1 MIYNVD
7 IDGKKMVLSIK
18 KRNMECD
25 TSKFV
30 FDEASR
36 ERINDLFAYESSYK
50 IQDFFKN
57 EKESFLVLIS
67 MLAAMFVFIGQV
79 MAYLY
84 YFNIFTYWGVDTAFI
99 HLDPN
104 IAVYLGVFI
113 LFGGISFI
121 IPFLI
126 RKIMDE
132 YAIYNGMLFVFKRY
146 IHISQKKLK
155 ESREINKKVV
165 RAYNVI
171 KRIDKKGNDIIN
183 QGLKEFSLRD
193 CEIGEWLK
201 QEKKTLKRLKLK
213 TIPKIVI
220 SFVICFFFYF
230 VLFIMIGSIIG
241 ELNYVIYF
249 GVSAAMSASTCL
261 SVGLMSYL
269 KYVIPVI
276 NEMKRINDICLEYGN
291 SIVDKLLTEF
301 VHVNQKES
309 LLTFFN
315 DQKIKTIVLDFG
327 YLLLAIIVTLFLT
340 SSSQKENRTE
350 FYLYEDKD
358 ISYVLLYSMDDKY
371 ILMKADIDNDNEI
384 VNVYCNNIRIEGEPI
399 SLEKHKFRKA
409 IRIMN

>member
-30 FDEASR
+30 FDEASM

-113 LFGGISFI
+113 LCGGISFI

-146 IHISQKKLK
+146 IHISQK
-155 ESREINKKVV
+155 
-165 RAYNVI
+165 
-171 KRIDKKGNDIIN
+171 
-183 QGLKEFSLRD
+183 
-193 CEIGEWLK
+193 
-201 QEKKTLKRLKLK
+201 
-213 TIPKIVI
+213 
-220 SFVICFFFYF
+220 
-230 VLFIMIGSIIG
+230 
-241 ELNYVIYF
+241 
-249 GVSAAMSASTCL
+249 
-261 SVGLMSYL
+261 
-269 KYVIPVI
+269 
-276 NEMKRINDICLEYGN
+276 N
-291 SIVDKLLTEF
+291 SK
-301 VHVNQKES
+301 
-309 LLTFFN
+309 
-315 DQKIKTIVLDFG
+315 
-327 YLLLAIIVTLFLT
+327 
-340 SSSQKENRTE
+340 
-350 FYLYEDKD
+350 
-358 ISYVLLYSMDDKY
+358 
-371 ILMKADIDNDNEI
+371 
-384 VNVYCNNIRIEGEPI
+384 
-399 SLEKHKFRKA
+399 SLEK
-409 IRIMN
+409 